1 MPVIYIASGLY
12 LFFYAQ
18 PILRVSQESFGRQQ
32 YLKSFRLLNKSYE
45 PHGRDS
51 RCLQE
56 RSAHAH
62 AGIPLSRKFCQENC
76 LHARKPS
83 LFEEMRFIVFILYFY

>member
-32 YLKSFRLLNKSYE
+32 YLESFRLLNKSYE

-62 AGIPLSRKFCQENC
+62 AGIPLSRK
-76 LHARKPS
+76 
-83 LFEEMRFIVFILYFY
+83 LFTRSKTIPIRRNEIYSFYIIFLLKDS